1 MGKTRRPRLEANR
14 HFSPHH
20 LVCSRRQTRDRD
32 AGGPRAQAHLLAN
45 ASAAVPAPLCLAERQ
60 GLQEQE
66 GLSQVIQVP

>member
-32 AGGPRAQAHLLAN
+32 AGGPRAQAHLPLRLSRLPCAWL
-45 ASAAVPAPLCLAERQ
+45 SARACRSRKV
-60 GLQEQE
+60 
-66 GLSQVIQVP
+66 